1 MTVSDTTNNPN
12 RNANN
17 RDQHNRAERGQSEL
31 KFDFSDMESQMDD
44 YMIKDHDST
53 LSKDSEDDDTSKE
66 NEDELDLDALANQSH
81 LKIEKAKSQDTNSVS
96 SDDHHHHHEE

>member
-17 RDQHNRAERGQSEL
+17 RDQHNRAERGQS
-31 KFDFSDMESQMDD
+31 DFSDMESQMDD

-81 LKIEKAKSQDTNSVS
+81 LKIEKAKSQDTNSLS